1 MAFLLSRHFRDTL
14 NVSMFFNNMSQD
26 QVDEYVSSRNSY
38 FVKLF
43 ALSKAIANARRS
55 GVLKPFAY
63 VSTLERMYRLYAQPL
78 VFLVAVTAFILM
90 AFYIRKDKCFKT
102 YVLTMTFMLIDII
115 GVLLPLPFHFV
126 FLPIDL
132 NYGGVPFRWC
142 EVYRILAAFLPQVLY
157 FQSQWLKFVTCVFQ
171 CFYIYYPTKA
181 QWLYRKRF
189 LTTLLIV
196 SFLVSTAISSL
207 MHFDVI
213 FQRFSYLNIRSKRRV
228 NTCIMVPSAIYDVES
243 HLYNIIRIVAP
254 MTIGIVI
261 PFVCMIAGT
270 IILFLEIQSKSKSLS
285 KQENTEHA
293 VKAGRV
299 QHTRFIGTIS
309 TIFII
314 ILIPRLVFEI
324 LLIDQISRESFYH
337 ELIEMFHLASH
348 VIYHVSVPAIFVV
361 YVICKEKRIIQTVRK
376 SLRKSRIP
384 SNSTPDQ

>member
-1 MAFLLSRHFRDTL
+1 MSVLLSSHFMDDL
-14 NVSMFFNNMSQD
+14 NVSMFFNNMSND
-26 QVDEYVSSRNSY
+26 QVDEYTSSRNSY

-63 VSTLERMYRLYAQPL
+63 LSTLERMYRLYAQPV
-78 VFLVAVTAFILM
+78 VFFVAVTTFILM

-102 YVLTMTFMLIDII
+102 YVLTMTFMLTDII

-126 FLPIDL
+126 FLPIDPY
-132 NYGGVPFRWC
+132 YGGVPFRWC

-157 FQSQWLKFVTCVFQ
+157 YQSQWLKFVTCVFQ
-171 CFYIYYPTKA
+171 CFYIYYPSKA

-189 LTTLLIV
+189 LTILLVV

-207 MHFDVI
+207 MHFDVM
-213 FQRFSYLNIRSKRRV
+213 FQEFSYLNERSNVRV
-228 NTCIMVPSAIYDVES
+228 NTCIMVPSAIYDINS
-243 HLYNIIRIVAP
+243 RLYNIIRIVAP

-261 PFVCMIAGT
+261 PFVFMIAGT
-270 IILFLEIQSKSKSLS
+270 IILFLEIQSKSKLLK
-285 KQENTEHA
+285 KQKKNAEA
-293 VKAGRV
+293 DRL
-299 QHTRFIGTIS
+299 QQTRFIGMIS
-309 TIFII
+309 LIFII

-348 VIYHVSVPAIFVV
+348 VIYHVSVPAIFAV
-361 YVICKEKRIIQTVRK
+361 YVVCKDKRIIKIERK
-376 SLRKSRIP
+376 SHRKSIQP
-384 SNSTPDQ
+384 NSTPM

>member
-1 MAFLLSRHFRDTL
+1 MALLLSRHFRDTL

-26 QVDEYVSSRNSY
+26 QVDEYVLSRKSY

-55 GVLKPFAY
+55 SVLKPFAY

-126 FLPIDL
+126 FLPIDPH
-132 NYGGVPFRWC
+132 YGGVPFKWC
-142 EVYRILAAFLPQVLY
+142 EVYRILASFLPQVLY
-157 FQSQWLKFVTCVFQ
+157 YQSQWLKFVTCVFQ

-189 LTTLLIV
+189 LTTLLVV

-207 MHFDVI
+207 MHFDVN
-213 FQRFSYLNIRSKRRV
+213 FKRFSYLNEWSKRRV

-243 HLYNIIRIVAP
+243 HVYNIIRIVAP

-261 PFVCMIAGT
+261 PFVCMIAGS
-270 IILFLEIQSKSKSLS
+270 IILFLEIQSNSRSKAKQKS
-285 KQENTEHA
+285 TELA
-293 VKAGRV
+293 EAGRL

-309 TIFII
+309 LVFII

-348 VIYHVSVPAIFVV
+348 VIYHVSVPAIFAV

-384 SNSTPDQ
+384 SNNTPDQ